1 MTTRT
6 ITKGEINM
14 QKRTFKKIILGAAFA
29 SSLLLIGCAS
39 DKASTD
45 EAKDNSKDEAKK
57 EVLAVGTDTSYVP
70 FEFLDQASGEY
81 VGFDI
86 DLLKAIA
93 EEAGFEYELKPMDFT
108 GIIPALQT
116 KNLDLAIAGITIKP
130 EREEVID
137 FSAPYY
143 DAGTA
148 ILIREDE
155 DNINSVADL
164 KGKIVA
170 TKQGTSSYD
179 YATDIEGLKDLVPF
193 PNIDQ
198 AYMELEKGSAD
209 AVIFDLPNVQYYIKT
224 NAQGKVKIVDE
235 LLEGQSFGIAMP
247 KGSALKED
255 VDKALE
261 TLKENGKYEELYLEW
276 FGETPPVK

>member
-1 MTTRT
+1 MRKNILARLT
-6 ITKGEINM
+6 IGLAIV
-14 QKRTFKKIILGAAFA
+14 A
-29 SSLLLIGCAS
+29 SMLIAGCS
-39 DKASTD
+39 SGDSSKKASTN
-45 EAKDNSKDEAKK
+45 EEGQKK
-57 EVLAVGTDTSYVP
+57 KVLTVGTDTSYVP
-70 FEFLDQASGEY
+70 FEFLDKETEEY

-86 DLLKAIA
+86 DLLKAIS
-93 EEAGFEYELKPMDFT
+93 EEVGFKYELKPMDFS

-130 EREEVID
+130 EREAVID
-137 FSAPYY
+137 FSSPYY

-148 ILIREDE
+148 ILVRADE
-155 DNINSVADL
+155 EEIKTVEDL

-179 YATDIEGLKDLVPF
+179 YALELDGLKDLIPF

-198 AYMELEKGSAD
+198 AYMELEKGTAD

-224 NAQGKVKIVDE
+224 TAEGKVKILDD

-247 KGSALKED
+247 KGSDMKKDIDAALQ
-255 VDKALE
+255 
-261 TLKENGKYEELYLEW
+261 TLIENGTYADIYEKW
-276 FGETPPVK
+276 FGEAPPEK

>member
-1 MTTRT
+1 
-6 ITKGEINM
+6 M
-14 QKRTFKKIILGAAFA
+14 QRGILRRWTLYAVLF
-29 SSLLLIGCAS
+29 SSLVAAGCSSGNAT
-39 DKASTD
+39 KAD
-45 EAKDNSKDEAKK
+45 EQK
-57 EVLAVGTDTSYVP
+57 EILTVGTDTSYVP
-70 FEFLDQASGEY
+70 FEFLDQQSGEH

-86 DLLKAIA
+86 DLLKAIS

-130 EREEVID
+130 EREAVID
-137 FSAPYY
+137 FSSPYY

-148 ILIREDE
+148 ILVRADE
-155 DNINSVADL
+155 ENIKNVDDL

-179 YATDIEGLKDLVPF
+179 YASKIDGLKKLVPF

-209 AVIFDLPNVQYYIKT
+209 AVVFDLPNIQYYIKT
-224 NAQGKVKIVDE
+224 SGEGKVKTIGE
-235 LLEGQSFGIAMP
+235 LLEGQSFGIAFP
-247 KGSALKED
+247 KGSTLKNDVDAALK
-255 VDKALE
+255 
-261 TLKENGKYEELYLEW
+261 TLIDNGTYDELYEKW
-276 FGETPPVK
+276 FGEAPPQK

>member
-1 MTTRT
+1 MFG
-6 ITKGEINM
+6 K
-14 QKRTFKKIILGAAFA
+14 TFKQLAVGFTLAGSVLLAACSA
-29 SSLLLIGCAS
+29 GNAS
-39 DKASTD
+39 DNEGSTP
-45 EAKDNSKDEAKK
+45 K
-57 EVLAVGTDTSYVP
+57 LMVGTDTSYVP

-86 DLLKAIA
+86 DLLKAVA

-116 KNLDLAIAGITIKP
+116 QNLDLAIAGITIKP
-130 EREEVID
+130 EREAVID
-137 FSAPYY
+137 FSDSYY

-148 ILIREDE
+148 ILVRADE
-155 DNINSVADL
+155 EEINTVDDL

-179 YATDIEGLKDLVPF
+179 YATEIEGLKDLVPF

-198 AYMELEKGSAD
+198 AYMELQKGSAD
-209 AVIFDLPNVQYYIKT
+209 AVIFDLPNIQYYIKT
-224 NAQGKVKIVDE
+224 SAEGKVKITGD

-247 KGSALKED
+247 KGSEWKEKIDAALAEVID
-255 VDKALE
+255 
-261 TLKENGKYEELYLEW
+261 NGTYEELYKKW
-276 FGETPPVK
+276 FGEAPPEK